1 MSVWKLDETLLI
13 FVSLISPFKISL
25 FEKPIKHSTVFRSL
39 DETSRSSSK
48 LLRCASNFQL
58 SSQCFIWWWNTA
70 SHAWYISSTGC
81 NIGGRSVHKNWTKPR
96 KLSTALSNHGEINV
110 HYFLSFL
117 VSCILFLFQY
127 HFQKCRMNKNRVL
140 TDLAKEKEQSMNFE
154 TSLWIKSKI
163 FKVWLK

>member
-1 MSVWKLDETLLI
+1 MKHCSFLYPWFLLLKSFCLRSRTSIRHSVPITRWNTSK
-13 FVSLISPFKISL
+13 FV
-25 FEKPIKHSTVFRSL
+25 
-39 DETSRSSSK
+39 K
-48 LLRCASNFQL
+48 LLRCASYFQL

-96 KLSTALSNHGEINV
+96 KLSTALSNHGDINL

-163 FKVWLK
+163 FNVWLK

>member
-1 MSVWKLDETLLI
+1 MKQYSFLYPWFLLLKSVCL
-13 FVSLISPFKISL
+13 
-25 FEKPIKHSTVFRSL
+25 R
-39 DETSRSSSK
+39 SRSSIRHGVPITRLKHLEVRQNYSAAR
-48 LLRCASNFQL
+48 LIFQL

-81 NIGGRSVHKNWTKPR
+81 NIGGRSVHKNWT
-96 KLSTALSNHGEINV
+96 TALSNHGEINV

-127 HFQKCRMNKNRVL
+127 HFQKRRMNKNRVL

-163 FKVWLK
+163 FNVWLK